1 MPQQL
6 DKFSNNFKKSLR
18 AGADLALELDH
29 ELVEPYHIFYGLILQ
44 KGSVGTELFTVF
56 EIKPADI
63 KNHIAQTNLVGQE
76 IKTKI
81 TPRFSKSAKDLI
93 QKSVQI
99 AYINKHRY
107 IGTEHLL
114 AAIIQI
120 GDSEVKKIFADFKIP
135 ESELTAQTIASL
147 KSASKLPD
155 LTETFK
161 VIGQQKS
168 HDFGLPSMMPGAEFM
183 TAQDNALEL
192 FGTDLTSKKSQARID
207 PVIGRDKEIERIIQI
222 LSRRTKNN
230 PIILGH
236 PGVGKTAMIEGL
248 AKRIAGGEVPDILK
262 NKKIYTIDLTATV
275 AGTMF
280 RGEFESR
287 VKQIIDEAKKRPE
300 VILFIDEIHN
310 IVGTGSASGSMDTAN
325 ILKPALARGEIRC
338 IGATTF
344 EDYRKSIEND
354 PALDRRFQPI
364 KIAEPTTEE
373 AKEILRG
380 IKKYYEGFHQV
391 EINETAIETAV
402 TLSQKYLQ
410 DKFLPDKA
418 IDLIDE
424 ACAAVKVNQKASP
437 QEKQV
442 KELERQLIEINRQ
455 KEKAITNED
464 FSQALELKREAQ
476 DIDEKLEYIKSKL
489 LIDKAKIIGQI
500 DGADVAGII
509 ARITGIPAEE
519 LLASEK
525 KHALNLD
532 KRMKEQIIGQD
543 EAVTIISDFIKRSK
557 AGLSPEHKP
566 LASFIFVGPS
576 GVGKTHSARVLAS
589 QLFNDENSLIKIDMS
604 EYSEKFNIS
613 KLIGAPAGY
622 VGYKESGQLTEKV
635 KHKPYSI
642 VLFDEIEKANADI
655 FDLLLQILE
664 DGYLTDASGTKI
676 NFQNTIIIM
685 TANIG
690 SDLINKNPNI
700 GFDSDEIGK
709 LQADIQ
715 EKIIEQTTRHFKPE
729 FINRL
734 DKIVYFSPLPLIQ
747 LKKIVNLELEKLNQR
762 IKSKNIYLEYDSD
775 AVKLIAGKSHEVDQG
790 ARGIGKIIRELVETP
805 LSVKILEDEIG
816 SDDYIKVSL
825 SPDKNKLLFTTT
837 GRK

>member
-1 MPQQL
+1 
-6 DKFSNNFKKSLR
+6 
-18 AGADLALELDH
+18 
-29 ELVEPYHIFYGLILQ
+29 
-44 KGSVGTELFTVF
+44 
-56 EIKPADI
+56 
-63 KNHIAQTNLVGQE
+63 
-76 IKTKI
+76 
-81 TPRFSKSAKDLI
+81 
-93 QKSVQI
+93 
-99 AYINKHRY
+99 
-107 IGTEHLL
+107 
-114 AAIIQI
+114 
-120 GDSEVKKIFADFKIP
+120 
-135 ESELTAQTIASL
+135 
-147 KSASKLPD
+147 
-155 LTETFK
+155 
-161 VIGQQKS
+161 
-168 HDFGLPSMMPGAEFM
+168 
-183 TAQDNALEL
+183 
-192 FGTDLTSKKSQARID
+192 
-207 PVIGRDKEIERIIQI
+207 
-222 LSRRTKNN
+222 
-230 PIILGH
+230 
-236 PGVGKTAMIEGL
+236 MIEGL